1 MMIVIVRT
9 GPYILARVL
18 CSCRPVIQLSLASTL
33 PQTRLCICWP
43 RFDFSSMKEIIN
55 QETGCKRNDSHFQ
68 LMIFQAI
75 FVILQPRSQGLSS
88 LPSLVVGTETL
99 VAAGHVILVYI
110 CARALDLVLL
120 LSTIFA

>member
-9 GPYILARVL
+9 GPYILSRVL

-55 QETGCKRNDSHFQ
+55 QETGCKRNDSDFQ

-75 FVILQPRSQGLSS
+75 FVN
-88 LPSLVVGTETL
+88 
-99 VAAGHVILVYI
+99 LVYI
-110 CARALDLVLL
+110 CARALDLFCWYRPFALDLVDVVFSCFWEKPFVCISNS
-120 LSTIFA
+120 LSRSRT